1 MIKVS
6 TMMGKKVI
14 TSDAFDVGEVEGAEL
29 DPDRWKITHID
40 VSLTKEATNEL
51 GFKKPF
57 MGHISI
63 CVPVNL
69 IKGLGDVITLKKT
82 REELRGIP
90 ECELS

>member
-1 MIKVS
+1 MVKVNS
-6 TMMGKKVI
+6 LNGKKVI
-14 TSDAFDVGEVEGAEL
+14 TTDAFNVGEVSGAEV

-57 MGHISI
+57 MGHITI

-69 IKGLGDVITLKKT
+69 IKGFSDVVTLKKT
-82 REELRGIP
+82 RKELKGIP
-90 ECELS
+90 ECKLS